1 MVAAIAPGGRGIR
14 PDDGG
19 GERQEARSIEVKILP
34 KKLSFQSSLLC
45 NKFMFDFRL
54 LWHCKVA
61 SLKRNNFLITSILVE
76 TAH

>member
-34 KKLSFQSSLLC
+34 KKT
-45 NKFMFDFRL
+45 
-54 LWHCKVA
+54 
-61 SLKRNNFLITSILVE
+61 FLPIV
-76 TAH
+76 TAV